1 MQESDSERSIR
12 QPYEVGVTILSAI
25 GLVVLIPYNYTLAR
39 YWFFAFFFLFFLWY
53 SIGFP
58 PTTKGDY
65 HCIEV
70 KSRYRLRELIEDL
83 SETKF
88 EILALVLIVRPV
100 LIVGEY
106 CFPPFEVPWTMDPL
120 QVLVIG
126 PVLEEFYFRGIL
138 QERLSWLVADRY
150 AIALTSVLFAFSHW
164 MPGDPF
170 DFAFLIRLST
180 GLFFGIIYSKTRNI
194 LVSSVAH
201 FGVNLWAFV
210 PLW

>member
-1 MQESDSERSIR
+1 MFEMQESDSERSIR

-88 EILALVLIVRPV
+88 EILALVLSSFRSALDNGPPSSLGHRSGIGRV
-100 LIVGEY
+100 LLQRDSAGAIKLVGSRQI
-106 CFPPFEVPWTMDPL
+106 C
-120 QVLVIG
+120 
-126 PVLEEFYFRGIL
+126 
-138 QERLSWLVADRY
+138 
-150 AIALTSVLFAFSHW
+150 HC
-164 MPGDPF
+164 F
-170 DFAFLIRLST
+170 DFGPFCILS
-180 GLFFGIIYSKTRNI
+180 LDARRSI
-194 LVSSVAH
+194 
-201 FGVNLWAFV
+201 
-210 PLW
+210 